1 MELNEI
7 ITNSVNAELS
17 QFGLNEVERKDF
29 ETIIQTEVSAL
40 EETADKEEYVKKR
53 AKDFQASAKL
63 IQKSRTKLAQDK
75 ASLEAQLEELKK
87 GGEKK
92 DEKKENP
99 SELEATLTKLMQPV
113 LDQVKS
119 LKEDNEKLKQQE
131 KIKEC
136 KQKILDGAKS
146 KYAEG
151 VITISAKNFDFS
163 ADDAGDK
170 FEALCAENSTIL
182 GVPLKKGEK
191 TPKDDIPSE
200 LKDFL
205 KGESLKAEEEKKRA
219 ESFEQRFKGK

>member
-92 DEKKENP
+92 DEKKENQ
-99 SELEATLTKLMQPV
+99 SELEVTLTKLMQPV

>member
-29 ETIIQTEVSAL
+29 ETIIQTEVSVL
-40 EETADKEEYVKKR
+40 GETDNKEEYIKKR

-75 ASLEAQLEELKK
+75 ALLEAQLEELKNK
-87 GGEKK
+87 TTLTETNP
-92 DEKKENP
+92 EENK
-99 SELEATLTKLMQPV
+99 SELELTLTKLMQPV
-113 LDQVKS
+113 LEQVQS
-119 LKEDNEKLKQQE
+119 LREDNEKLKQQE
-131 KIKEC
+131 KIKEN

-170 FEALCAENSTIL
+170 FEALCADNSTIL
-182 GVPLKKGEK
+182 GVPLKKSEK
-191 TPKDDIPSE
+191 TPKDDIPTE

-205 KGESLKAEEEKKRA
+205 KEESQKAEEDRKRA
-219 ESFEQRFKGK
+219 ESFEQRFK